1 MVRPPPITLILF
13 KKLKNEVFPL
23 FFRSVHQYLLI
34 FGLSTIGGW
43 TFGITLVRPSVR
55 MSVCPSRAISE
66 TVRYFFLK
74 LGS

>member
-1 MVRPPPITLILF
+1 MRF
-13 KKLKNEVFPL
+13 FPL
-23 FFRSVHQYLLI
+23 IFRLVRRNCLI

-43 TFGITLVRPSVR
+43 TFGIALVRPYVR
-55 MSVCPSRAISE
+55 MYVRPSRAISE